1 MAECS
6 GNFVIAVLKE
16 IGFHLYFNLLGLS
29 VLPAYK
35 PSPNRCGEAEVKA
48 IQLLLG

>member
-6 GNFVIAVLKE
+6 GNFVVVVFKE
-16 IGFHLYFNLLGLS
+16 ICFHLYFNLLGLS

-35 PSPNRCGEAEVKA
+35 PSPNCFGEAEGKA
-48 IQLLLG
+48 IQLLSD

>member
-6 GNFVIAVLKE
+6 GNFVVVFKE
-16 IGFHLYFNLLGLS
+16 LSFHLYFNLLGLS
-29 VLPAYK
+29 VLRAYK

-48 IQLLLG
+48 IQPLLG